1 MNCERC
7 QQDLEDL
14 AYGELPSARAAAMRS
29 HLSECAFCRSAQE
42 TLERE
47 REIFS
52 CYQEQ
57 SRLEPTPAMWHGIQ
71 ARIRREP
78 PTAAARAEW
87 GQGGGWRETLASWVS
102 AVFRPA
108 VLRQLVFAAVLIA
121 FSVTATVILLRERR
135 GEDRNLAVRQTPVA
149 EAPSPSPSREPA
161 TNPTVAS
168 SDSEQKKPGAAGGSV
183 PAAPKTPP
191 QTPPQTPPRK
201 LGEQELITNQLAR
214 AEREY
219 RSAIRLLDG
228 AIAKRKGTLDPTVYE
243 HYQSSLALIDKS
255 IDESRQAL
263 RQNPADAGAGQF
275 LLAAYSRKVEL
286 MQEIAMQ

>member
-14 AYGELPSARAAAMRS
+14 AYGELPSAGAAAVRS
-29 HLSECAFCRSAQE
+29 HLSECALCQSAQE
-42 TLERE
+42 RLETE

-52 CYQEQ
+52 RYQEQ
-57 SRLEPTPAMWHGIQ
+57 SRLEPTLAMWEGIQ

-87 GQGGGWRETLASWVS
+87 GPGRGWREAVASAWESAGIS

-108 VLRQLVFAAVLIA
+108 VLRQVIFAAVLIA
-121 FSVTATVILLRERR
+121 VSVTATVILLRERR
-135 GEDRNLAVRQTPVA
+135 GEDKNLAVKQTPTV
-149 EAPSPSPSREPA
+149 EVSPSPSSSREPA
-161 TNPTVAS
+161 INPPVVR
-168 SDSEQKKPGAAGGSV
+168 EQKRPATAPASTS
-183 PAAPKTPP
+183 PAAK
-191 QTPPQTPPRK
+191 TPPRK
-201 LGEQELITNQLAR
+201 VGEQELITNQLAR

-228 AIAKRKGTLDPTVYE
+228 AIAKRKETLDPTVFE

-255 IDESRQAL
+255 IEESRQAL
-263 RQNPADAGAGQF
+263 RQNPADAAAGQF

>member
-1 MNCERC
+1 
-7 QQDLEDL
+7 
-14 AYGELPSARAAAMRS
+14 
-29 HLSECAFCRSAQE
+29 
-42 TLERE
+42 
-47 REIFS
+47 
-52 CYQEQ
+52 
-57 SRLEPTPAMWHGIQ
+57 MWDGIQ

-102 AVFRPA
+102 TVFRPA

-121 FSVTATVILLRERR
+121 VSVTATVILLRERR
-135 GEDRNLAVRQTPVA
+135 GEERNLAVRQTPVV
-149 EAPSPSPSREPA
+149 EAPSPSPSREPV
-161 TNPTVAS
+161 TNPTVAA
-168 SDSEQKKPGAAGGSV
+168 SDSEQKKPGSVGGSV
-183 PAAPKTPP
+183 PAAPK
-191 QTPPQTPPRK
+191 TPPQTPPRK

-219 RSAIRLLDG
+219 RSAIRLLDD
-228 AIAKRKGTLDPTVYE
+228 AIAKRRGTLDPTVYE

-255 IDESRQAL
+255 IEESRQAL
-263 RQNPADAGAGQF
+263 RHNPADAAAGQF

>member
-1 MNCERC
+1 MNCERY

-14 AYGELPSARAAAMRS
+14 AYGELPSARAAAIRS
-29 HLSECAFCRSAQE
+29 HLSECALCRSAQE

-52 CYQEQ
+52 HYQEQ
-57 SRLEPTPAMWHGIQ
+57 SRLEPTPAMWDGIQ

-87 GQGGGWRETLASWVS
+87 GQGAGWRETLASWVS
-102 AVFRPA
+102 TVFRPA
-108 VLRQLVFAAVLIA
+108 VMRQLVFAAVLIA
-121 FSVTATVILLRERR
+121 VSVTATVILLRERR
-135 GEDRNLAVRQTPVA
+135 GEDGNLAVRQTPAA
-149 EAPSPSPSREPA
+149 EAPSPSSTREPV
-161 TNPTVAS
+161 TNPTTNPTGAP
-168 SDSEQKKPGAAGGSV
+168 SDSEQRKPGAASGSV
-183 PAAPKTPP
+183 PATPKTPP
-191 QTPPQTPPRK
+191 QVTPRK

-255 IDESRQAL
+255 IEESRQAL
-263 RQNPADAGAGQF
+263 RQNPADAAAGQF